1 MEGKG
6 KESTPAIRYG
16 NEGQSFIPHARDQKR
31 YTIWRHIHNF
41 LEKPTGIFSHSPC
54 LTRFEKSILKVGPN
68 LTNCARWR
76 IRTFIEN
83 GSTFFFYCKISNLS
97 NLVHLLNRTKER
109 ERNKK
114 RVSETLWHLSF
125 SSLTIQDILAM
136 EVFKS
141 RTVKY
146 PTVPYATFI
155 FVVNFL

>member
-41 LEKPTGIFSHSPC
+41 SEKPTGIFSHSPC

-68 LTNCARWR
+68 LTNCTRWR

-83 GSTFFFYCKISNLS
+83 GSTFFFIVKLVICQAWFIFWTEPKKERGIKRECMRPFDISLS
-97 NLVHLLNRTKER
+97 HLLPSKTSWPWK
-109 ERNKK
+109 
-114 RVSETLWHLSF
+114 
-125 SSLTIQDILAM
+125 SSKVGPWSIQLCRM
-136 EVFKS
+136 
-141 RTVKY
+141 RLLY
-146 PTVPYATFI
+146 
-155 FVVNFL
+155 L